1 MDVIA
6 LMQERNRLQ
15 DLLKQA
21 RQDNS
26 SIKGKLDLLELQ
38 SRGPTPAS
46 KQATAA
52 TGGYTLLHL
61 ILVAVLAFVLGW
73 FL

>member
-6 LMQERNRLQ
+6 LMQERNKLQ

-38 SRGPTPAS
+38 SRGPSSAS
-46 KQATAA
+46 QQTSSP
-52 TGGYTLLHL
+52 TGGFTLLHL

>member
-1 MDVIA
+1 
-6 LMQERNRLQ
+6 MQERNKLQ
-15 DLLKQA
+15 DLLRQA

-38 SRGPTPAS
+38 SRGPTPVS
-46 KQATAA
+46 RQATAS
-52 TGGYTLLHL
+52 TGGFTLLHVL
-61 ILVAVLAFVLGW
+61 LVAVLAFVLGW